1 MRNFQWG
8 LALVTSRCLF
18 LFFAFYLNLLF
29 CLSFVLDILEN
40 ALCQRKILVVSRW
53 IATSLFT
60 YAVCSWKCNA
70 YCLVSYVLLFTS
82 GRKPVFSWPCACLYR
97 KLLVACFEKKCTPR
111 LCVNHGLATFMG
123 TCGRRETQAEREV
136 LLSWGA
142 LELQSEVPWLRHLV
156 RNTRFSSDVPLAA
169 SQLSP
174 NGHVSNCPRTKE
186 DGCVSGELS
195 AFFFVLCKGKKKLLS
210 SDWN

>member
-1 MRNFQWG
+1 MKT
-8 LALVTSRCLF
+8 LVTSRCLF
-18 LFFAFYLNLLF
+18 LFFFF
-29 CLSFVLDILEN
+29 CLLSQSFVLSQFCLGHSRE
-40 ALCQRKILVVSRW
+40 CFVSEEDFGRQSLNS
-53 IATSLFT
+53 ATSLFT

-82 GRKPVFSWPCACLYR
+82 GRKFVFSWPCACLHR

-111 LCVNHGLATFMG
+111 LCVNHGLARFIG

-136 LLSWGA
+136 LLSGGA

-186 DGCVSGELS
+186 DGCVSGKLS
-195 AFFFVLCKGKKKLLS
+195 AFFFLLWKGKKKLFS

>member
-1 MRNFQWG
+1 MRNFQWS

-18 LFFAFYLNLLF
+18 LFFF
-29 CLSFVLDILEN
+29 CLLSQSFVLSQFCLGHSRE
-40 ALCQRKILVVSRW
+40 CFVSEEDFGRQSLNS
-53 IATSLFT
+53 ATSLFT

-82 GRKPVFSWPCACLYR
+82 GRKFVFSWPCACLHR
-97 KLLVACFEKKCTPR
+97 KLLVACFEKKCPPR
-111 LCVNHGLATFMG
+111 LCVNHGLATFIG

-136 LLSWGA
+136 LLSGGA
-142 LELQSEVPWLRHLV
+142 LELQSEVPWVRHLV

-174 NGHVSNCPRTKE
+174 NGHV
-186 DGCVSGELS
+186 
-195 AFFFVLCKGKKKLLS
+195 
-210 SDWN
+210 